1 MNHFWFGESLRD
13 AVSKSRLHSQLF
25 PNLVLVEKD
34 FPKQYIDELK
44 RFGHKITNDT
54 VKITGRSEKERQF
67 YDLWSSI
74 VQCKRITAG
83 SR

>member
-67 YDLWSSI
+67 LRLLILDCT
-74 VQCKRITAG
+74 V
-83 SR
+83 